1 MVVVGMS
8 VRILAVLF
16 LLSAFSSPLRAEE
29 SAETKRLPGVAL
41 AQGITEIT
49 GVAISPLLGVST
61 VGAWRY
67 FKSPAERR
75 AELPW
80 FCQPWAWST
89 GFAVLSLCFLKDSVG
104 AAAPGLLKKPF
115 DMAELFEDKASALVA
130 SAAFVPLVAGEMA
143 EAFKTESAVPAAAI
157 GLAAAAP
164 VNFLWLLVPLCV
176 FAFLSV
182 WLCSHAI
189 NVLIVLS
196 PFSTVDTVLKLLRSS
211 LLAMVAVSW
220 FIAPWLA
227 AGFCLLILAVAV
239 WLAPAALRL
248 AIFGARF
255 ATDIL
260 LPRRG
265 KRRATPER
273 PHVFTLGRFGGLP
286 ARTAGR
292 LALTDDNR
300 AAFVY
305 RPWCVLPERSVAVP
319 DGFLHISKG
328 LLSPGMTHRP
338 AGGTRGVEIF
348 VFLPRYRGHEENVA
362 DKLRLAGTRDH
373 ALSRGLA
380 AIRDWLRGMLGR
392 RDALP

>member
-1 MVVVGMS
+1 MFA
-8 VRILAVLF
+8 RLLAALF
-16 LLSAFSSPLRAEE
+16 LLTASPLRAEE
-29 SAETKRLPGVAL
+29 PAETKHLPGVAL

-49 GVAISPLLGVST
+49 GVAISPLLGVSS

-67 FKSPAERR
+67 FKAPAEVR

-80 FCQPWAWST
+80 FCQPWAWGT
-89 GFAVLSLCFLKDSVG
+89 GFVVLSLCFLKDSVG

-143 EAFKTESAVPAAAI
+143 EALKTESAAPAAAI

-164 VNFLWLLVPLCV
+164 VDFLWLLVPLSV

-211 LLAMVAVSW
+211 LLAMVAISW
-220 FIAPWLA
+220 FVAPWLA
-227 AGFCLLILAVAV
+227 AVFCLLILAVAV

-255 ATDIL
+255 AADIL

-265 KRRATPER
+265 RRRATPER
-273 PHVFTLGRFGGLP
+273 PHVFTLGRFDGLP
-286 ARTAGR
+286 ARTGGR
-292 LALTDDNR
+292 LALAGNGR
-300 AAFVY
+300 AVFLY
-305 RPWCVLPERSVAVP
+305 RPWCVLPEKSVAVP
-319 DGFLHISKG
+319 DGFLHVSKG
-328 LLSPGMTHRP
+328 LLSPGLTHRP
-338 AGGTRGVEIF
+338 AGETRGIEIF
-348 VFLPRYRGHEENVA
+348 VFLPRYRGHEENVVRE
-362 DKLRLAGTRDH
+362 LRLAGTRDH
-373 ALSRGLA
+373 AFSRGLTTV
-380 AIRDWLRGMLGR
+380 RGWLRGMLRR